1 MNNTD
6 STQVT
11 AYRADLMIQKSAIS
25 DNNGD
30 GYFDAVDSTTMT
42 DQNKKIRYTL
52 AYDNIGNASASGA
65 VISEKIP
72 AQTCY
77 VIGSLESNIPAGTV
91 IECSADSGVNYTYIP
106 IGTT

>member
-42 DQNKKIRYTL
+42 DQNKKIRYKL
-52 AYDNIGNASASGA
+52 EYDNIGNASASGA
-65 VISEKIP
+65 MISEKIP
-72 AQTCY
+72 PQTCY

-91 IECSADSGVNYTYIP
+91 IEYSADSGVNYTYTP